1 MKIVLLEGLGVSEEI
16 IRKQTKKLNEMGH
29 EFVVYEKNT
38 DPRVQAE
45 RCEDADII
53 MLANMPLSREAI
65 ERASHL
71 QYIDVAFTGV
81 DHIPMD
87 EA

>member
-1 MKIVLLEGLGVSEEI
+1 M
-16 IRKQTKKLNEMGH
+16 
-29 EFVVYEKNT
+29 
-38 DPRVQAE
+38 QAE

-87 EA
+87 EAGKRELPSAMLPGMQRRLWQNFASVS